1 MQNLRKHIEAD
12 HKEAMK
18 YRIEG
23 FVGELL
29 PILDSFHLALANEA
43 KNEEM
48 KNFLTGFTYIYK
60 NLVNVLENEGVKEI
74 EPKIS
79 DEFDPSLMQ
88 AIETKVD
95 VNNPNKVLKVVTKG
109 YKLHERLVRPA
120 MVVVSIKEKVDDN
133 AQKIESENNNPKTD
147 A

>member
-12 HKEAMK
+12 HKEAMR

-29 PILDSFHLALANEA
+29 PILDAFHLALANDA

-48 KNFLTGFTYIYK
+48 KNFLTGFTFIYK
-60 NLVNVLENEGVKEI
+60 NLVSVLENEGVKEI
-74 EPKIS
+74 EPKIN
-79 DEFDPSLMQ
+79 DEFNPSTMQ

-95 VNNPNKVLKVVTKG
+95 EQNPNKVIKVVTKG

-120 MVVVSIKEKVDDN
+120 MVVVSIKEKVDDKN
-133 AQKIESENNNPKTD
+133 QTKENDNNPETD